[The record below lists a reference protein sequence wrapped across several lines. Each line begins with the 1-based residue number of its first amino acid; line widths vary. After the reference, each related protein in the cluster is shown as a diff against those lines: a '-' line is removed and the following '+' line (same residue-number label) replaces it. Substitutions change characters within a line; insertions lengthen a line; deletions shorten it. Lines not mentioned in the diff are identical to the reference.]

1 MDEHTNDRVSSLR
14 QRDRSLEKDRL
25 HVRFDEARG
34 AFKEQRSSDSY
45 SENVQERESQS
56 SNRKQYSLKLQLDHS
71 ESEIERKKLNS
82 IDQESNDDKSYSSH
96 LSSLSARVDANSLQ
110 NHRLL
115 SRPDTHVG
123 SNKIRPSSE
132 EKNDLASDSALR
144 DDTNDEKENNDT
156 QEDAADDGEVS
167 NDDFNEK
174 LASLDENSRKYY
186 HFFHLLD
193 GVQAGCSVKT
203 RKGTAGD
210 VPPQDSFPM
219 FKSAKYWISV
229 HWGVSLPMDTWAIC
243 FYTDHW
249 SAHHGP
255 KSALRTLPLSEI
267 SEVYLEPKT
276 NAYFRIYRGKEVTQ
290 CTPTATT
297 LASALWADAIF
308 AVLQLH
314 NDHDIKIIK
323 DHFQGYQAF
332 VHANRN
338 GDDKGGEL
346 LVSTGP
352 RRTKRPSIFDKMKE
366 IFSSTSGETIAQQ
379 EGASITLPTNR
390 NSSGVYSAS
399 ERIMSTEVGQ
409 QNSNGRS
416 SRAIRRW
423 TVVGGTFLNQSNTS
437 DDASATAG
445 TVTEKFSSKSLN
457 KSGQDH
463 EILSSSSMLFSSLP
477 NRRAASSRRDSRS
490 QSNENFPRGVLSQS
504 VTGFHKP
511 ESSSPLR
518 KRLSISSSGDE
529 RRRQQF
535 EEAKWGDREVDET
548 RSRCTDSTRSKHI
561 SIDSV
566 DSSALPNAASTADFG
581 RGEGVLASVNID
593 HAKQQSSAGQ
603 SLHTVDHTVVS
614 STNPATTMPEPR
626 SIHERLRAVAAYS
639 SGDERKMWNKNS
651 KQIQKRGQ
659 SDTSGYFS
667 DTYQIKHGDKPPV
680 ASHAFSSHPS
690 LEERTEAGEQITGVV
705 RVPRP
710 PAAELGQ
717 FTVLDMLYAQNLAV
731 KQRQL
736 AQERTDNNLKKKNDS
751 VHTVDE
757 KEEDEEEEIEEER
770 EDKDESS
777 NRRIINISRKSPSRH
792 FELSSFSPQRHRM
805 ASPSKPEALY
815 TTYVNS
821 SSSRAKESPSKKH
834 RETLLT
840 EFLNGDVSRPFSVFS
855 KLKEFSAVATS
866 SGRNRGAG
874 LQGLQCFS
882 SQLDDHTETPSAKHQ
897 KGYLARAFSGN
908 IRGPT
913 TKSSNS
919 KDSLASIF
927 RYSQDH
933 SSSATAD
940 CEDGTLQVLQN
951 SKGLN
956 SNSSRTFLAMK
967 KSKTQSSQPDI
978 ILTVESSTPSVQ
990 ERLDPTRSNSGKKKS
1005 NQLLSSTSTEAES
1018 QQDPRPLEFRD
1029 LSVENVV
1036 EGENDNWKEKAQQED
1051 RDSTFS
1057 SFSHKRR
1064 TVPPPPSLPPTASIS
1079 NTDDD
1084 GDVTSPPAP
1093 EHMLFKTY
1101 SPQFASPTLSQI
1113 TPSKIRLPGVAS
1125 PLIGVDSRGIQGM
1138 FSQLEQMRERYVRSP
1153 VHHKISLEQGTVPIT
1168 TDETKELQ
1176 NSVRFS
1182 PSSHDSSHSK
1192 IPSQDT
1198 IAPTPLQL
1206 LVPRESASLTSCI
1219 PFQRAFGT
1227 SHNRDISPLNQRP
1240 SAGSSIVAS
1249 SRVSSIGRV
1258 GRHYNTGSMLSV
1270 SELKTLCTTN
1280 ANHNLHNNPG
1290 TQSKVSSGFPFP
1302 FSATMPA
1309 TLAGHVVTVTLLSRS
1324 ELRQKLLSRPNLIP
1338 MRPGLQLSPIKHR
1351 PIQPSSGLL
1360 SSHPLSSSSL
1370 ALSPSALMQPGDS
1383 AQDIINQTTSPALGA
1398 TVQAARQK
1406 YLREQQQERES
1417 LEVTAITMI
1426 AIAAELLDAEYYL
1439 GISRISNILTTTI
1452 QNAHSHRGSES
1463 HSSESLRRD
1472 IVEEYVY
1479 IPMGRIMTL
1488 DIDESRSGLFRFSL
1502 SSMNW
1507 LLRAEAAVRNGE
1519 EARKKKGLS
1528 DACLFLRSFDLIP
1541 SESILLSQFSAV
1553 LGVSPPVPV
1562 GVTTEESLS
1571 PPAAAIDGSHS
1582 WRRSTSS
1589 VEVTGSSS
1597 VGQRYN
1603 QDRVPQVKDP
1613 KRKVS
1618 AQQQQQESQNLFTMS
1633 SPTVASA
1640 QDSADYVSYVLKANS
1655 PEILPAFL
1663 QTLVHLRQTVTL

>member
-1 MDEHTNDRVSSLR
+1 M
-14 QRDRSLEKDRL
+14 
-25 HVRFDEARG
+25 
-34 AFKEQRSSDSY
+34 
-45 SENVQERESQS
+45 
-56 SNRKQYSLKLQLDHS
+56 
-71 ESEIERKKLNS
+71 
-82 IDQESNDDKSYSSH
+82 
-96 LSSLSARVDANSLQ
+96 
-110 NHRLL
+110 
-115 SRPDTHVG
+115 
-123 SNKIRPSSE
+123 
-132 EKNDLASDSALR
+132 
-144 DDTNDEKENNDT
+144 
-156 QEDAADDGEVS
+156 
-167 NDDFNEK
+167 
-174 LASLDENSRKYY
+174 
-186 HFFHLLD
+186 
-193 GVQAGCSVKT
+193 KT
-203 RKGTAGD
+203 KKGTAGD
-210 VPPQDSFPM
+210 FPPQDSFPM

-229 HWGVSLPMDTWAIC
+229 HWGVTLPMDTWAIC

-255 KSALRTLPLSEI
+255 KSALRTLLLSEI

-276 NAYFRIYRGKEVTQ
+276 SAYFRIYRGKEVTQ

-323 DHFQGYQAF
+323 DHFQGYQTF

-379 EGASITLPTNR
+379 KSASKTLPTNR
-390 NSSGVYSAS
+390 ISSGVHSAS
-399 ERIMSTEVGQ
+399 ERIMSTEGVQ

-463 EILSSSSMLFSSLP
+463 EISLSSRMLFSSLP
-477 NRRAASSRRDSRS
+477 NRRAASSRRDLRS
-490 QSNENFPRGVLSQS
+490 PSNENFPRGGLSQS
-504 VTGFHKP
+504 VTDFHQP

-529 RRRQQF
+529 RRSQPF
-535 EEAKWGDREVDET
+535 EEAKWGDKEVDEM
-548 RSRCTDSTRSKHI
+548 RSRYTDSTRSKHI

-566 DSSALPNAASTADFG
+566 DSSALPNAATTAGFE

-593 HAKQQSSAGQ
+593 HAKQSSAGQ
-603 SLHTVDHTVVS
+603 SLRTVDHAVVS
-614 STNPATTMPEPR
+614 STNPEATIPESR

-659 SDTSGYFS
+659 SDTPGYFS
-667 DTYQIKHGDKPPV
+667 DTYQIRHGVKPPV

-690 LEERTEAGEQITGVV
+690 LKERTEGGEQITGVV
-705 RVPRP
+705 RLPRP
-710 PAAELGQ
+710 PVAELGQ

-736 AQERTDNNLKKKNDS
+736 AQERTGNNLKKNNDS

-757 KEEDEEEEIEEER
+757 KEVDVAEEIEEER
-770 EDKDESS
+770 EEREPKDESS

-792 FELSSFSPQRHRM
+792 FELSSFSSQRSRM

-821 SSSRAKESPSKKH
+821 RSSRVKGSPSKKR
-834 RETLLT
+834 RETLLA
-840 EFLNGDVSRPFSVFS
+840 EFLNGDVSTPYSVFS
-855 KLKEFSAVATS
+855 KSKEYSAVATS

-874 LQGLQCFS
+874 LQDLQCNS
-882 SQLDDHTETPSAKHQ
+882 SQLDDRTETPSAKHQ
-897 KGYLARAFSGN
+897 KGYLARSFSGN
-908 IRGPT
+908 VHSPT
-913 TKSSNS
+913 TKSGNS
-919 KDSLASIF
+919 KVSLASIF
-927 RYSQDH
+927 RYSQDR

-940 CEDGTLQVLQN
+940 GKDGTLQVLQN
-951 SKGLN
+951 PKGLN
-956 SNSSRTFLAMK
+956 SNSSRTFLVMK

-978 ILTVESSTPSVQ
+978 ILTAEASTPSVQ
-990 ERLDPTRSNSGKKKS
+990 ERLDPTRSSSGNKKS
-1005 NQLLSSTSTEAES
+1005 NQLLSSTSAEAVS

-1029 LSVENVV
+1029 LSVEYVI
-1036 EGENDNWKEKAQQED
+1036 EGENDNLKVKAHQED

-1057 SFSHKRR
+1057 SFSHKLR
-1064 TVPPPPSLPPTASIS
+1064 TVPPPPSLPPSTSMS
-1079 NTDDD
+1079 NKDDD
-1084 GDVTSPPAP
+1084 GDVSSSPAP

-1101 SPQFASPTLSQI
+1101 PSQFTPPTSSQI
-1113 TPSKIRLPGVAS
+1113 TPSKIQLPGVAS
-1125 PLIGVDSRGIQGM
+1125 PLVEVDSQGIQGM
-1138 FSQLEQMRERYVRSP
+1138 FSQLEQMRERYIHRP
-1153 VHHKISLEQGTVPIT
+1153 VHLKISLEQGVVPIT
-1168 TDETKELQ
+1168 KDETKELQ

-1182 PSSHDSSHSK
+1182 PSFHDSSHSK

-1198 IAPTPLQL
+1198 ITPTPLQL
-1206 LVPRESASLTSCI
+1206 LVPRESASLTSSI
-1219 PFQRAFGT
+1219 PYQRAPGT
-1227 SHNRDISPLNQRP
+1227 SHNRAISPLNQRP
-1240 SAGSSIVAS
+1240 SAGSSNIAS
-1249 SRVSSIGRV
+1249 SPASSIRRV
-1258 GRHYNTGSMLSV
+1258 GRHYNTGSMLSA
-1270 SELKTLCTTN
+1270 SELKTMGTAN
-1280 ANHNLHNNPG
+1280 ANHNLPNNPG
-1290 TQSKVSSGFPFP
+1290 TQTKESSGFPFP
-1302 FSATMPA
+1302 LSATMPA

-1360 SSHPLSSSSL
+1360 SSNPLSSSSL
-1370 ALSPSALMQPGDS
+1370 ALSPSALMQSGGS

-1398 TVQAARQK
+1398 TVQATRQK

-1417 LEVTAITMI
+1417 LEVTAMTMI

-1439 GISRISNILTTTI
+1439 GISRISNILATTI

-1472 IVEEYVY
+1472 VAEEYVY

-1488 DIDESRSGLFRFSL
+1488 DVDESHSGLFRFSL

-1507 LLRAEAAVRNGE
+1507 LLRTEAAARNGE
-1519 EARKKKGLS
+1519 EAHKKKGLS

-1541 SESILLSQFSAV
+1541 CESILLSQFSAV
-1553 LGVSPPVPV
+1553 LGVFPPVPV

-1582 WRRSTSS
+1582 WRRPTSS
-1589 VEVTGSSS
+1589 VEVPGSSS

-1603 QDRVPQVKDP
+1603 QNRVPQVKDP

-1618 AQQQQQESQNLFTMS
+1618 AQQQQRQSQNLFTMS
-1633 SPTVASA
+1633 SQTADSA
-1640 QDSADYVSYVLKANS
+1640 QDSTDYVSYVLKANS
-1655 PEILPAFL
+1655 PQILPAFL